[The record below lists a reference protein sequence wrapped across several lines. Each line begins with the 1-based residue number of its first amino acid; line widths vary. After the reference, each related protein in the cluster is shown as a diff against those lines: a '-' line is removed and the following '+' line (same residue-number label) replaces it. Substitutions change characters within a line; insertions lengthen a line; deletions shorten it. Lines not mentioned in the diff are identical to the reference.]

1 MRILP
6 LAAALLLACTS
17 FTFAAEAAPAANVTY
32 GKKALALVT
41 PVVTTAQTSYDT
53 AKTAGGLMGGDKA
66 KAKIEASKT
75 SLDTAKALQSDLTLI
90 SEGKA
95 PAADGLVS
103 SLKADNPKKPSTMD
117 KLKAVPGVETVT
129 SILATPGVPEALMS
143 MAPLDK
149 VPGLP
154 AGAAGLLA
162 P

>member
-1 MRILP
+1 MRILT

-17 FTFAAEAAPAANVTY
+17 STFAADAAPAANVTY
-32 GKKALALVT
+32 GKKALALLT
-41 PVVTTAQTSYDT
+41 PAVATAQTTYDT

-75 SLDTAKALQSDLTLI
+75 SLDTSKALQSDLTLI

-95 PAADGLVS
+95 PAADGLIS
-103 SLKADNPKKPSTMD
+103 SLKADNPKRPSTMD
-117 KLKAVPGVETVT
+117 KLKAIPGVESVT
-129 SILATPGVPEALMS
+129 AVLATPGVPEALMS

-149 VPGLP
+149 IPGLP
-154 AGAAGLLA
+154 AGAAAMLA